1 MVFGYIVKSKFCII
15 SLFLFLGI
23 YMIYCIN
30 DYVYGIIEIYMI
42 IGGQYFVIVF
52 IGYFRIY
59 R

>member
-1 MVFGYIVKSKFCII
+1 MVYGYIVKSKFCVI

-23 YMIYCIN
+23 YMIYCII
-30 DYVYGIIEIYMI
+30 DYVYGIIEIYLI

-52 IGYFRIY
+52 IGYFYIY